1 MWTFDK
7 DFGKWLSKDDKLSK
21 DSFDIYRQELSSYRF
36 YSKCLSGATYLPINN
51 LENIYDIISKYTPR
65 NWYISPQGSQYVNT
79 NIPIESPTAITIDN
93 SDEYYTKYLSEYGLT
108 LKNKFTADRLIKD
121 SINNFLTVDVA
132 TVQFIDLFNL
142 PDTIDSVRLIEGHR
156 VLVKNQTTNIVLSNL
171 TDPNTVFEGNF
182 QIVEN
187 FGSTTEYEFFSEDNG
202 IYLFTNN
209 QLVKQTDLDDYI
221 KSIRYSVSVKLGD
234 VNRDRQFHLSRLK
247 TGYYPSPGQPVEF
260 IENKNWL
267 LRNQVDYNNL
277 FDLNFYD
284 VIKHE
289 SQTYNYEGFTYSI
302 PERTL
307 TVGEFG
313 TIINNQDGVS
323 NIINN
328 KYKVNLRSIDQT
340 TSYYWI
346 VGDRGILLKVR
357 KHDFDIDKI
366 DINISTNLKSISFFN
381 DLNGVAV
388 GELNTILVT
397 NNGGVSWERIKIDAF
412 DSYYFNKVIYVKS
425 NRFFI
430 AGDNGIFIEFRRD
443 ISGWT
448 AYRRRVSR
456 FEDSEDDYLL
466 VDNINDLV
474 YVETNN
480 WNLDYTYSTQSTA
493 SDKELIVMVTNDSK
507 VILHDINNSIPFDT
521 QFFYLKFD
529 QEFGDI
535 VNISRRAQTNDLFFT
550 TTGNDGNSE
559 IYRFNLNNFN
569 KIGIGNPVSNVIIQS
584 NIKKFLVSVI
594 SNPDGPGAIYQIN
607 GENKPVI
614 ELVRGFV
621 YIFDQSDSTN
631 TNHPIAFRDTSENSF
646 TLGVVSTGTPGQS
659 GAQTAFEIANDAPD
673 NLKYY
678 CTVHGNNMG
687 NTISIVSVYNVVS
700 DIFTNRLF
708 DYDGQELIIAG
719 NNSIFRS
726 SNYTQLLQFTDLDPN
741 FDSRLKSKMLFL
753 DYDIAS
759 KLNFFTDEGDYRL
772 PESTSFTYSNTNISF
787 EPITIGTQSEVNWF
801 NYWQD
806 RQMTFEYHNN
816 QGIDDSKKVLISSTF
831 SYQSFSFNQT
841 FIGLTNSLSGINN
854 LAPNISD
861 IESSRFYGTQSISEP
876 INNSYNL
883 YLYDYLM
890 VYKVNSLYPVDIG
903 DVIRLESDLIDSN
916 FIVNKILTFGSN
928 KYIYMFTEFNQNI
941 ITNLVNEN
949 IKISNLNKF
958 DNLLDFIDKFN
969 NHPISIGYS
978 LDINN
983 NDISVSAKFNNLT
996 SYYNMATNVKVNGI
1010 NHDMVYLNSF
1020 LKFGYTPTYNIL
1032 DYLSKIDSNFFTETK
1047 QYLVMPDYR
1056 NMPMTGS
1063 GNLSSDNIYM
1073 DYNNNSNKLIIGE
1086 NLKFEW
1092 ESLFINTFVDVIVYD
1107 SQSQTH
1113 VNDKLLITKKYKID
1127 NYDNLGFDA
1136 YVVEFHKVIR
1146 TGTSPLI
1153 SIDIISRRTLK
1164 QISDDLQ
1171 ELNNIQRP
1179 LNEKSYNVS
1188 QSLIA
1193 SFKTYEKMLNF
1204 RINTDSYAKILL
1216 SDLETLEAITAL
1228 IYIDDKNELSMNIT
1242 RVDNERVV
1250 RILNTGNQNG
1260 KLLIICD
1267 GPHDLVDGDGVIL
1280 EFIGGVGSSQ
1290 ELNPQYFGFRTIEVV
1305 NDNNFS
1311 VDVDFGVSVVVGNDT
1326 GFVKFIKKDPF
1337 LNYQPVDITDIGTDK
1352 RGTRAIE
1359 LNPDNTELVQNI
1371 VSLVDVDFNKFRFR
1385 LIDGLNIETLALNY
1399 SWVYEA
1405 EISDAVIGLTD
1416 NQLTWYKG
1424 TWECGRWFGGR
1435 WLSGTWISG
1444 DWYGGTW
1451 ESKLIKD
1458 NWINVEVDDKS
1469 SNLTS
1474 SVWFGG
1480 RWFDGTW
1487 DNGTWVDGRWY
1498 SGEWNNGRWFNGIWN
1513 DGVWNA
1519 GRFTGGIWVLGTWN
1533 SGFFNTENG
1542 PSYWLDGTWNSGDFE
1557 NGMWY
1562 NGTFDEKNGE
1572 SRFGVRS
1579 YNSRTST
1586 WHAGNWISGS
1596 FHSRLN
1602 VDSEGQYDVSNIHK
1616 YSIWRTGNWF
1626 SGDWYGGIC
1635 FNIDFKS
1642 GVWYGGILEDIQV
1655 IGFNQTSNAQ
1665 NNEIVLNGIFK
1676 FNTGDSITIID
1687 NNNGTLT
1694 NIGSNQSPG
1703 RYTVLYYV
1711 EDPLLKKTR
1720 VYVDSNISLLTVP
1733 VNDTDTGLKVV
1744 SQFRNCNWKSG
1755 IWNNGIYE
1763 AGLWEGGI
1771 WYDGIFT
1778 ATWM

>member
-79 NIPIESPTAITIDN
+79 SIPFESPTPITIDN

-121 SINNFLTVDVA
+121 SINNFFTVDVA
-132 TVQFIDLFNL
+132 TVESIDLFNL

-182 QIVEN
+182 RIVEN
-187 FGSTTEYEFFSEDNG
+187 FGSTTEYQFFNEDNG

-209 QLVKQTDLDDYI
+209 QLVKQTDLDDYV

-234 VNRDRQFHLSRLK
+234 INRDRQFHLSRLK
-247 TGYYPSPGQPVEF
+247 TGYYPSSGQPVEF

-328 KYKVNLRSIDQT
+328 KYKVNLRSIAQT

-357 KHDFDIDKI
+357 KHDFDIQRIEVDCQCPAKI
-366 DINISTNLKSISFFN
+366 IITNLKSIDFFN

-397 NNGGVSWERIKIDAF
+397 NNGGVTWERIKIDAF
-412 DSYYFNKVIYVKS
+412 DSYYFNRVIYIKS
-425 NRFFI
+425 NIFFI

-474 YVETNN
+474 YIETNN

-493 SDKELIVMVTNDSK
+493 SNKEIIVMVTNDSK
-507 VILHDINNSIPFDT
+507 IILHDINNSIPFDT
-521 QFFYLKFD
+521 QFFYLNFD
-529 QEFGDI
+529 REFGDI
-535 VNISRRAQTNDLFFT
+535 VNISRRSQTNDLLFT
-550 TTGNDGNSE
+550 ATGNDGNSG
-559 IYRFNLNNFN
+559 IFSFSLDNFDT
-569 KIGIGNPVSNVIIQS
+569 IGFDDPISNVIISSTQS
-584 NIKKFLVSVI
+584 VS
-594 SNPDGPGAIYQIN
+594 PQ
-607 GENKPVI
+607 
-614 ELVRGFV
+614 L
-621 YIFDQSDSTN
+621 
-631 TNHPIAFRDTSENSF
+631 SF
-646 TLGVVSTGTPGQS
+646 S
-659 GAQTAFEIANDAPD
+659 
-673 NLKYY
+673 
-678 CTVHGNNMG
+678 
-687 NTISIVSVYNVVS
+687 
-700 DIFTNRLF
+700 IFTNRLF

-726 SNYTQLLQFTDLDPN
+726 SNYSQPLQFTDLDPN

-772 PESTSFTYSNTNISF
+772 PESTSFDYSNTNISF

-816 QGIDDSKKVLISSTF
+816 QGIDDSKKVLISPTF
-831 SYQSFSFNQT
+831 SYSAISSTQS
-841 FIGLTNSLSGINN
+841 IVGLVGLTNSLSGIDN
-854 LAPNISD
+854 LAPNINDS
-861 IESSRFYGTQSISEP
+861 ESSRFYGTHSISEP

-890 VYKVNSLYPVDIG
+890 VYKVNSDYPVSIG

-949 IKISNLNKF
+949 IRITNLNKF
-958 DNLLDFIDKFN
+958 NSLNDFIEKFN

-978 LDINN
+978 LDVNN

-1032 DYLSKIDSNFFTETK
+1032 DYLNRINSNFFTETK

-1056 NMPMTGS
+1056 NIPMTGS

-1136 YVVEFHKVIR
+1136 YFVEFHKVIR

-1242 RVDNERVV
+1242 RVDNERVI
-1250 RILNTGNQNG
+1250 RILNTGNEGG

-1267 GPHDLVDGDGVIL
+1267 GPHDLSDGDGVIL
-1280 EFIGGVGSSQ
+1280 EFTGGVGSSQ
-1290 ELNPQYFGFRTIEVV
+1290 QLNPQYFGFRTIEVV

-1311 VDVDFGVSVVVGNDT
+1311 VDVDFGVSVVVGNDI

-1359 LNPDNTELVQNI
+1359 LNPDNTELTQNI

-1385 LIDGLNIETLALNY
+1385 LIDGLNIETLSLNY
-1399 SWVYEA
+1399 SWIYEA
-1405 EISDAVIGLTD
+1405 EISGAVIGLTE

-1469 SNLTS
+1469 SNLRS

-1513 DGVWNA
+1513 DGIWNA

-1572 SRFGVRS
+1572 SRFGVKS

-1602 VDSEGQYDVSNIHK
+1602 VDSEGEYDVSNIHK

-1642 GVWYGGILEDIQV
+1642 GVWHGGILEDIQV
-1655 IGFNQTSNAQ
+1655 IGFNQTSNVQ

-1687 NNNGTLT
+1687 NNNGILT

-1711 EDPLLKKTR
+1711 EDPFLKKTR

-1733 VNDTDTGLKVV
+1733 VSDTDTGLKVV

-1771 WYDGIFT
+1771 WYDGIFN